1 MRISR
6 WGNSYGVRLSKELM
20 NQTGLKEGDE
30 LYPRLLNSGEVLLRP
45 ALLRPAF
52 STVPEDQTLV
62 RKAKFEDA
70 W

>member
-6 WGNSYGVRLSKELM
+6 WGNSFGVRLSKDLM

-30 LYPRLLNSGEVLLRP
+30 LYPRLLNSGEVRLRPSVLRP
-45 ALLRPAF
+45 AN
-52 STVPEDQTLV
+52 STGPEDQPLV
-62 RKAKFEDA
+62 RKTKVEDK